1 MYSKIKGLSGVIHK
15 WKGFSF
21 KQMVNI
27 FTIFRFIIAFCLLEN
42 PIYATDEE
50 IELKNL
56 SHMFVSNK
64 DIEDEDLAIVP
75 LEPLNDVEDNVELEN
90 LPLILSSSKSF
101 PEYREVT
108 NEGAPLKL
116 ISVIREE
123 EEFVDL
129 DSILSSP
136 ISLTGCVETW
146 LDNEIVNK
154 KDPLSK
160 CTNRGLF
167 AFGSIS
173 AIARGSVY
181 FILGYK
187 LSEHYL
193 VISLKSP
200 GNHILSTIYASA
212 SSVPMTLLG
221 VASSQKFM
229 KYLISPAPQSFLEI
243 KKDESRFEKT
253 LRISKNTFLV
263 GASAC
268 SASILTYI
276 AYDNFYPLIG
286 WGWLI
291 PGLPTFYLRT
301 LIDYYAMEQLRSV
314 AYEDFISGP
323 KNKKLYEL
331 EPESR
336 GANIHEV
343 RNLLNKS
350 RKFVSALN
358 FKQAKIL
365 ADIINNAGEDVSK
378 KINAFTNPEL
388 FITDEVRIKETSRFR
403 DVVGYI
409 GGAVAVCGMYLY
421 YNGTKAAFSFTQPLF
436 NLTTEQ
442 TNYTTAAFAIF
453 SLATASSLSAIAAH
467 SSFQKF
473 YDVASIGLTKTYKK
487 FSSFFFGSED
497 EPSSVSPP
505 PMSKEDRDLMI
516 KRTGVASLAFLLACC
531 DAGTLYELAVQQS
544 LSMNDFGNVLAL
556 VSSSVSL
563 FTMSFWA
570 VDEAL
575 MYYVR
580 GGDPKATILSLID
593 KVDNTLSSMSDS
605 ALKALKDLL
614 RKNHDLALEEI

>member
-1 MYSKIKGLSGVIHK
+1 MFVI
-15 WKGFSF
+15 
-21 KQMVNI
+21 I
-27 FTIFRFIIAFCLLEN
+27 RFIIALCLFEN
-42 PIYATDEE
+42 LIYATDDV
-50 IELKNL
+50 IELKDL
-56 SHMFVSNK
+56 THRSSSHNGE
-64 DIEDEDLAIVP
+64 EDETSLKRIVP
-75 LEPLNDVEDNVELEN
+75 LEAINEEEDIIEPVSLPPIVSSSKFSTQYLEGIGEDAPLKTVLVSTEGEELIDLEN
-90 LPLILSSSKSF
+90 ILSSSTF
-101 PEYREVT
+101 Q
-108 NEGAPLKL
+108 NGA
-116 ISVIREE
+116 II
-123 EEFVDL
+123 
-129 DSILSSP
+129 I
-136 ISLTGCVETW
+136 W
-146 LDNEIVNK
+146 LDTEVVNK
-154 KDPLSK
+154 KDSLSK
-160 CTNRGLF
+160 GTNKGLF
-167 AFGSIS
+167 IFGSLS
-173 AIARGSVY
+173 AVARGSVY

-193 VISLKSP
+193 VTSLNAP
-200 GNHILSTIYASA
+200 GNHIISTIYASA

-221 VASSQKFM
+221 AASSQKFM
-229 KYLISPAPQSFLEI
+229 KYLITPTPQSFIDI
-243 KKDESRFEKT
+243 KKAESGFEKT
-253 LRISKNTFLV
+253 LRISKNTFLA

-276 AYDNFYPLIG
+276 AYDNFYPLVG

-291 PGLPTFYLRT
+291 PGLPTFYVRT
-301 LIDYYAMEQLRSV
+301 LIDYYAMEQLGSA
-314 AYEDFISGP
+314 AYEKFISGP

-336 GANIHEV
+336 GANIHEI
-343 RNLLNKS
+343 RTLLDKS

-365 ADIINNAGEDVSK
+365 EDIINNAGEDVTK

-388 FITDEVRIKETSRFR
+388 FIRDEVHIKETSRFR

-473 YDVASIGLTKTYKK
+473 YDVASIGLTKAYKK
-487 FSSFFFGSED
+487 FSLFFFGSED

-593 KVDNTLSSMSDS
+593 KVDNTLSSMNDS

>member
-1 MYSKIKGLSGVIHK
+1 MFVI
-15 WKGFSF
+15 
-21 KQMVNI
+21 I
-27 FTIFRFIIAFCLLEN
+27 RFIIALCLFEN
-42 PIYATDEE
+42 LIYATDDV
-50 IELKNL
+50 IELKDL
-56 SHMFVSNK
+56 THRSSSHNGE
-64 DIEDEDLAIVP
+64 EDETSLKRIVP
-75 LEPLNDVEDNVELEN
+75 LEAINEEEDIIEPVSLPPIVSSSKFSTQYLEGIGEDAPLKTVLVSTEGEELIDLEN
-90 LPLILSSSKSF
+90 ILSSSTF
-101 PEYREVT
+101 Q
-108 NEGAPLKL
+108 NGA
-116 ISVIREE
+116 II
-123 EEFVDL
+123 
-129 DSILSSP
+129 I
-136 ISLTGCVETW
+136 W
-146 LDNEIVNK
+146 LDTEVVNK
-154 KDPLSK
+154 KDSLSK
-160 CTNRGLF
+160 GTNKGLF
-167 AFGSIS
+167 IFGSLS
-173 AIARGSVY
+173 AVARGSVY

-193 VISLKSP
+193 VTSLNAP
-200 GNHILSTIYASA
+200 GNHIISTIYASA

-221 VASSQKFM
+221 AASSQKFM
-229 KYLISPAPQSFLEI
+229 KYLITPTPQSFIDI
-243 KKDESRFEKT
+243 KKAESGFEKT
-253 LRISKNTFLV
+253 LRISKNTFLA

-276 AYDNFYPLIG
+276 AYDNFYPLVG

-291 PGLPTFYLRT
+291 PGLPTFYVRT
-301 LIDYYAMEQLRSV
+301 LIDYYAMEQLGSA
-314 AYEDFISGP
+314 AYEKFISGP

-336 GANIHEV
+336 GANIHEI
-343 RNLLNKS
+343 RTLLDKS

-365 ADIINNAGEDVSK
+365 EDIINNAGEDVTK

-388 FITDEVRIKETSRFR
+388 FIRDEVHIKETSRFR

-421 YNGTKAAFSFTQPLF
+421 YNGTKAAFGFTQPLF
-436 NLTTEQ
+436 NLTPEQ
-442 TNYTTAAFAIF
+442 TDYTTAAFAIF

-614 RKNHDLALEEI
+614 KQNHGLALEEI